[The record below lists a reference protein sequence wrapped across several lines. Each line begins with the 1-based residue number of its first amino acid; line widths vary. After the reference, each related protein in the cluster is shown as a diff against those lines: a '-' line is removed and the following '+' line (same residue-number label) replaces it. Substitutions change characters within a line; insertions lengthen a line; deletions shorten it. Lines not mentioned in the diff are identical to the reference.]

1 MHYCSNQDIKVCS
14 DRHGYKIVIANQ
26 ECKFIVLV
34 TNEYDIIYTI
44 PDQSMY
50 LLLPWLEDVLD
61 NGFIPKRWCWPADIT
76 EQLSTGLFSNLDS
89 FPFSPVHFR
98 RIRTSLGI
106 QCNHAHAW
114 RYDEHV
120 HSNKP
125 PGIWNDFY
133 PCSQK
138 LCISMN
144 RIGNISTLHV
154 AISITA
160 EQNQSQGPREDRNLR
175 YTRIVNGMF
184 PLPSSLSHDGN
195 RKHPVQRRR
204 LRDVEASLWGNVTT
218 PFMLRFLEAM
228 HPVTVLEHWRF
239 FFPSSSPEHSKS
251 LPNPSPWTSQA
262 ASRTHFKKPSKSFL
276 LWFLDII

>member
-1 MHYCSNQDIKVCS
+1 MHYCSNQDIKVRP

-76 EQLSTGLFSNLDS
+76 EHLSTGLFSNLDP
-89 FPFSPVHFR
+89 FPFSPVHLR
-98 RIRTSLGI
+98 RIRTSLEI

-120 HSNKP
+120 HSKKP
-125 PGIWNDFY
+125 PGIWKDFY

-138 LCISMN
+138 LCISTN

-160 EQNQSQGPREDRNLR
+160 ERNPLQGHVK
-175 YTRIVNGMF
+175 TGT
-184 PLPSSLSHDGN
+184 S
-195 RKHPVQRRR
+195 
-204 LRDVEASLWGNVTT
+204 VTQ
-218 PFMLRFLEAM
+218 E
-228 HPVTVLEHWRF
+228 
-239 FFPSSSPEHSKS
+239 
-251 LPNPSPWTSQA
+251 
-262 ASRTHFKKPSKSFL
+262 
-276 LWFLDII
+276 

>member
-44 PDQSMY
+44 PDQSMS
-50 LLLPWLEDVLD
+50 LLLPWVEDVLD
-61 NGFIPKRWCWPADIT
+61 NGFIPKRWCLPADIT
-76 EQLSTGLFSNLDS
+76 EHLSTGLFSNLDS
-89 FPFSPVHFR
+89 FPFTPVHFR

-125 PGIWNDFY
+125 PGIWKDFY

-138 LCISMN
+138 LCISTK
-144 RIGNISTLHV
+144 G
-154 AISITA
+154 
-160 EQNQSQGPREDRNLR
+160 LR
-175 YTRIVNGMF
+175 TSRHYMSRF
-184 PLPSSLSHDGN
+184 P
-195 RKHPVQRRR
+195 
-204 LRDVEASLWGNVTT
+204 
-218 PFMLRFLEAM
+218 
-228 HPVTVLEHWRF
+228 
-239 FFPSSSPEHSKS
+239 
-251 LPNPSPWTSQA
+251 
-262 ASRTHFKKPSKSFL
+262 
-276 LWFLDII
+276 